1 MKDSNDKQDSK
12 LPKTNGNAKDDLKSQ
27 DNVLANSSDSGAL
40 TEEQSLIDY
49 PCEFPVKVMG
59 EGVPEFH
66 ACVTKIAEKHDPEF
80 DKDETKQNSSKTGK
94 YVSLTLNIHAKDK
107 EQLDKLYQEL
117 TDHELVLW
125 AL

>member
-1 MKDSNDKQDSK
+1 MDDKEKQIDKQADK
-12 LPKTNGNAKDDLKSQ
+12 PTDKQIDERADEQTAEAIEK
-27 DNVLANSSDSGAL
+27 A
-40 TEEQSLIDY
+40 TEEATEEESLIDF

-59 EGVPEFH
+59 AAIPEFH
-66 ACVTKIAEKHDPEF
+66 ACISKIAEKHDPEF
-80 DKDETKQNSSKTGK
+80 INDETTHNTSKTGK

-107 EQLDKLYQEL
+107 AQLDRLYQEL